1 MQFRRVF
8 SSLKQINDLKRY
20 FSSLQ
25 MFRIEFSIKN
35 RDGIFID
42 GLRYDEVFKKNMA
55 VFLLAVKKI
64 ETR

>member
-1 MQFRRVF
+1 
-8 SSLKQINDLKRY
+8 
-20 FSSLQ
+20 

-35 RDGIFID
+35 HDGIFID